1 MTGFGSQWYHWMLYV
16 SFGSPALL
24 SAGWVLFS
32 ARLSWGYGKER
43 SRQLWAYNLTN
54 VTPTEKQLLSSSKSP
69 RFNTDW
75 PGSGGSS
82 LSMEASEWVYIWLQK
97 EESDSV
103 FKKRTVT
110 WGEEKKQEGIW
121 GQDKTVNRPI
131 LIFQLWL
138 QFILAN
144 QEWNVFMP
152 KCLEGFN
159 SEFLNV

>member
-1 MTGFGSQWYHWMLYV
+1 
-16 SFGSPALL
+16 
-24 SAGWVLFS
+24 
-32 ARLSWGYGKER
+32 
-43 SRQLWAYNLTN
+43 
-54 VTPTEKQLLSSSKSP
+54 
-69 RFNTDW
+69 
-75 PGSGGSS
+75 
-82 LSMEASEWVYIWLQK
+82 MEASEWVYIWLQK

-103 FKKRTVT
+103 FKKHTVT
-110 WGEEKKQEGIW
+110 WGGEKKQEGIW
-121 GQDKTVNRPI
+121 GQDKIVNKPI